1 MRHRAG
7 QLVLLAALAAPVAA
21 QDVRPDPSPAVVTS
35 TSAAPGFRRREPEPW
50 WHSWLTPQGLLV
62 LLSAVP
68 ILLALRERLRA
79 RDYQGAAE
87 LGGTAV
93 GSMVTALH
101 KARGRLTP
109 EAGAVLVEELRRH
122 SVAAG
127 VEPVLRPI
135 VEQLATPSSNDLQS
149 ELRDASQAAQAQL
162 KKGTKRLDPP
172 AAPSS
177 PVV

>member
-35 TSAAPGFRRREPEPW
+35 TSAAPGFRREPEPW

-68 ILLALRERLRA
+68 VLLALRERLRA

-135 VEQLATPSSNDLQS
+135 VEQLATPSSNDLQA
-149 ELRDASQAAQAQL
+149 ELRDAAAAAKAEL
-162 KKGTKRLDPP
+162 RKDTKRLDPP
-172 AAPSS
+172 AAPPS